1 MSCLDWQ
8 ARVIAAGL
16 YPLWASSDAVATD
29 VKSCSM
35 AGIFAQQVSFDKEK
49 CSLWISLHRLPRAFR
64 VRGVFF
70 DEAFG
75 YMTKVRQNA
84 RCGVS
89 FELRVFLPHLERN
102 PAVHDVNGAGQD
114 GRAPSRGVTHV
125 KEWAG
130 FGTTPNEPLT

>member
-1 MSCLDWQ
+1 
-8 ARVIAAGL
+8 
-16 YPLWASSDAVATD
+16 
-29 VKSCSM
+29 M

-102 PAVHDVNGAGQD
+102 PAVHDVNGTGQD
-114 GRAPSRGVTHV
+114 GRARHGASHTSKNGQGLAPRRMS
-125 KEWAG
+125 
-130 FGTTPNEPLT
+130 P